1 MTAEQKIIGGISLLT
16 LSILV
21 GAVFWLSSSS
31 NVKSS
36 IPKDQI
42 VAENGIHWHP
52 RLLITIKGQKQ
63 EIPANIGIGAI
74 HQKIHTHPEDN
85 KEGVIHMEMQGIVTK
100 DDTKLGNF
108 FKIWGKEFNST
119 QIFDR
124 KNGKDGKVK
133 MLVNGKEN
141 NSFEDYQM
149 RDKDLIEIIYE

>member
-1 MTAEQKIIGGISLLT
+1 MTVEQKIIGGIGGLT
-16 LSILV
+16 LTLLISAVIL
-21 GAVFWLSSSS
+21 LSG
-31 NVKSS
+31 NNKVDSS

-52 RLLITIKGQKQ
+52 RLLISIKGQKQ
-63 EIPANIGIGAI
+63 EIPANIGIGAV

-108 FKIWGKEFNST
+108 FKIWGKQFNST
-119 QIFDR
+119 QIFDK
-124 KNGKDGKVK
+124 KNGKEGKVK

-141 NSFEDYQM
+141 NSYENYQM
-149 RDKDLIEIIYE
+149 RDNDIIEILYE

>member
-1 MTAEQKIIGGISLLT
+1 MTVEQKIIGGISLLT

-21 GAVFWLSSSS
+21 GAVFLLSGNS

-52 RLLITIKGQKQ
+52 KLLISIQGKKQ
-63 EIPANIGIGAI
+63 EIPANIGIGAV

-85 KEGVIHMEMQGIVTK
+85 KEGVVHMEMQGIVTK
-100 DDTKLGNF
+100 EDTKLGNF

-119 QIFDR
+119 QIFD
-124 KNGKDGKVK
+124 KENGKEGKVV
-133 MLVNGKEN
+133 MLVNGKKNMEFEN
-141 NSFEDYQM
+141 YHM
-149 RDKDLIEIIYE
+149 RDGDIIEIRYE